1 MVSDQINRIS
11 ALPLFTILAGAL
23 GFIFV
28 LFVPGERLFSDPDT
42 LMHITSGQWILASG
56 YVPTTDPFSFNTVGK
71 YWVNHQWLAQTAMA
85 WVIQYM
91 GLSGL
96 HFVIA
101 ALFGIT
107 LALEAFFLLKRIPPI
122 YVFLL
127 LVLCV
132 FSLAGHLLVRPHL
145 FTWPIMVLWFSV
157 LFKTVEGAKKPPYWL
172 ALLMIPWANLHGS
185 FILGLVLIPFFFLQA
200 IYGQAKERRVGLYL
214 PWALFLLLSGV
225 FSLITP
231 FGIDGLIFGAEH
243 ISSNYIKHI
252 VEWAPASGFNFL
264 PILFW
269 MVLILSLSLLGA
281 MRMSP
286 PRFLLLIGL
295 LYEAAM
301 HVRYVSIFGLVV
313 PLLLA
318 SPMASY
324 FHSRSALKSSHPQL
338 APHIPMANRRLIY
351 GIGACLLI
359 VVAAVLP
366 LSKQVVD
373 NSSPAAI
380 APIEALNAAR
390 RCRAEGKVLNH
401 YNLGGFLISQGVPV
415 YVDGRADLYGNAF
428 IADYFSLIHTS
439 DNNILKKN
447 LADKNIAWT
456 IFPPDESILLY
467 LDGQSDWKRI
477 YADKFAVVHMK
488 GKDCP

>member
-1 MVSDQINRIS
+1 MASDQLNRIS

-28 LFVPGERLFSDPDT
+28 LFVPGERLFADPDT

-56 YVPTTDPFSFNTVGK
+56 YVPTTDPFSFNTIGK
-71 YWVNHQWLAQTAMA
+71 YWVNHQWLAQAAMA
-85 WVIQYM
+85 WVNQYTGVF
-91 GLSGL
+91 GLRFL
-96 HFVIA
+96 IA
-101 ALFGIT
+101 LLFGMT

-132 FSLAGHLLVRPHL
+132 FSLAGHLLVRPHI
-145 FTWPIMVLWFSV
+145 FTWPIMVLWFSA
-157 LFKTVEGAKKPPYWL
+157 LFNAVESAKKPPYWL

-200 IYGQAKERRVGLYL
+200 IYGQSKEQRLGQYL
-214 PWALFLLLSGV
+214 PWALFLLISGA

-231 FGIDGLIFGAEH
+231 FGIDGLKFVAGH
-243 ISSNYIKHI
+243 ISSDYIKHI
-252 VEWAPASGFNFL
+252 VEWAPTSGFNFL

-269 MVLILSLSLLGA
+269 VILILSLSLLGA
-281 MRMSP
+281 MRMTP
-286 PRFLLLIGL
+286 PRFILLMGL
-295 LYEAAM
+295 LYEAVM
-301 HVRYVSIFGLVV
+301 HMRYVSIFGLVV

-324 FHSRSALKSSHPQL
+324 FHSRSALKSTHPQL
-338 APHIPMANRRLIY
+338 APSKLMANRRVIH
-351 GIGACLLI
+351 GIGACLF
-359 VVAAVLP
+359 VAVAALIS

-373 NSSPAAI
+373 NASPAVI

-428 IADYFSLIHTS
+428 IADYFSLTHSS
-439 DNNILKKN
+439 DINFLQKN
-447 LADKNIAWT
+447 LAEKNIAWT
-456 IFPPDESILLY
+456 IFPPDSSIFLY
-467 LDGQSDWKRI
+467 LDGQSNWRRI

-488 GKDCP
+488 DGDCP

>member
-1 MVSDQINRIS
+1 MVSDQLKRIS
-11 ALPLFTILAGAL
+11 ALPLFSILAGAL

-56 YVPTTDPFSFNTVGK
+56 YVPTTDPFSFNTVDK
-71 YWVNHQWLAQTAMA
+71 YWVNHQWLAQTIMA
-85 WVIQYM
+85 WVNHHT
-91 GLSGL
+91 GFSGL
-96 HFVIA
+96 HFLIA
-101 ALFGIT
+101 ALFGMT
-107 LALEAFFLLKRIPPI
+107 LSLEAFFLLKRIPPI
-122 YVFLL
+122 YVVLL

-132 FSLAGHLLVRPHL
+132 FSLAGHLLVRPHV
-145 FTWPIMVLWFSV
+145 FTWPITVLWFSA
-157 LFKTVEGAKKPPYWL
+157 LFNTVEGAKKPPYWL

-185 FILGLVLIPFFFLQA
+185 FILGLALIPFFFLQA
-200 IYGQAKERRVGLYL
+200 IYGQAKEQRLGQYL
-214 PWALFLLLSGV
+214 PWALFLMLSGA

-231 FGIDGLIFGAEH
+231 FGIDGLKFGADH
-243 ISSNYIKHI
+243 ISSDYIKHI

-269 MVLILSLSLLGA
+269 VILIFSLSLLGT
-281 MRMSP
+281 MRMTP

-295 LYEAAM
+295 LYEAVM

-324 FHSRSALKSSHPQL
+324 FHSRSALKSSNPQL
-338 APHIPMANRRLIY
+338 APRAPMANRRVIY
-351 GIGACLLI
+351 GIGACLI
-359 VVAAVLP
+359 VVVAALIP

-380 APIEALNAAR
+380 TPIEALNAAR
-390 RCRAEGKVLNH
+390 KCRAEGKVLNH

-428 IADYFSLIHTS
+428 IADYFSLIHSS
-439 DNNILKKN
+439 DVHFLKKN
-447 LADKNIAWT
+447 LAEKNIAWT
-456 IFPPDESILLY
+456 IFPPGESILLY
-467 LDGQSDWKRI
+467 LDGQSNWRKI
-477 YADKFAVVHMK
+477 YADQYAVVHMK
-488 GKDCP
+488 GEGCR